1 MSKISYNKTHGIFDN
16 LRNFNKQNEKSNDKN
31 PIKIQINSKI
41 FDSPL
46 NSFDKQWVIQ
56 IPNPTKNIEKNQNK
70 VTKHKILAP
79 IPV

>member
-1 MSKISYNKTHGIFDN
+1 MEFFDN

-41 FDSPL
+41 FDNPL

-70 VTKHKILAP
+70 VTKHKMLVPIL
-79 IPV
+79 V

>member
-56 IPNPTKNIEKNQNK
+56 IPTQQK
-70 VTKHKILAP
+70 T
-79 IPV
+79 